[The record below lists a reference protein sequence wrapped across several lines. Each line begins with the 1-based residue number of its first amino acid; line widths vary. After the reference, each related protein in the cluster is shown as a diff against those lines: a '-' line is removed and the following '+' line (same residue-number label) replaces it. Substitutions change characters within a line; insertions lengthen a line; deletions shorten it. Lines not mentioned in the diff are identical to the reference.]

1 MIDRPYY
8 VQKLIG
14 FKDKQLIKIVTGVRR
29 CGKSTLFQLFQ
40 EYLLNNG
47 AAPNQIQ
54 TINLEDVDNTPLLD
68 YAVLHN
74 TIKARL
80 VSDKMNYVFLD
91 EIQNVPDFQ
100 KAANSL
106 FIKKN
111 VDLYLTGSNSR
122 VLSGE
127 WATMLSGRYVT
138 IQMLPLSFKEYA
150 SAFPGTSNVPELYR
164 HYIENSSFPYT
175 LELQNSRDQIHD
187 YLRGLYSTVL
197 LKDIIEN
204 KKIVDVMQLENV
216 IKFMFNNIGNEVSV
230 NKIKNTLATDGRKIT
245 PQTIEHYLEALTD
258 SFILYKAGR
267 YDVKGKQYLKTLEK
281 YYLVDIGLRSF
292 LLGNANTDAGHIL
305 ENVIYL
311 ELIRRGYTVYIGK
324 VGAAEVDFVAT
335 KNGRC
340 EYYQAAL
347 TVLDP
352 ATLKRELAPLDAIAD
367 HNPKYLITADY
378 FPASSYNGIQHVN
391 AFDWLLE

>member
-1 MIDRPYY
+1 MD
-8 VQKLIG
+8 
-14 FKDKQLIKIVTGVRR
+14 
-29 CGKSTLFQLFQ
+29 
-40 EYLLNNG
+40 N
-47 AAPNQIQ
+47 AA
-54 TINLEDVDNTPLLD
+54 LLD
-68 YAVLHN
+68 YTVLHN
-74 TIKARL
+74 TIKTRL
-80 VSDKMNYVFLD
+80 VPDKMNYVFLD

-138 IQMLPLSFKEYA
+138 IQMLPLSFKEYV
-150 SAFPGTSNVPELYR
+150 SAFPDKSNVPELYR
-164 HYIENSSFPYT
+164 SYIENSSFPYT
-175 LELQNSRDQIHD
+175 LALQNNKDQIND

-197 LKDIIEN
+197 LKDVIEN
-204 KKIVDVMQLENV
+204 KKNVDVMQLENV

-245 PQTIEHYLEALTD
+245 PQTIEHYLDALTD

-292 LLGNANTDAGHIL
+292 LLGSTNTDAGHIL

-324 VGAAEVDFVAT
+324 VGAAEVDFVAA
-335 KNGRC
+335 KNDRC

-378 FPASSYNGIQHVN
+378 FPVSSYNGIQHVN
-391 AFDWLLE
+391 AFDWLLS